1 MGNIGSISNAIYNL
15 GWDFKLISETKD
27 FEGISHLILPGVGAY
42 STAMQKLNKKRVS
55 KSIIEFSK
63 KGKPVLGSCLGMQ

>member
-27 FEGISHLILPGVGAY
+27 FEGISHLISQALDI
-42 STAMQKLNKKRVS
+42 STQCKN
-55 KSIIEFSK
+55 
-63 KGKPVLGSCLGMQ
+63 